1 MIIGDRLR
9 EVRKLKRLSQGD
21 IEKRTGLWRCHISRV
36 ENGYIVP
43 SIETLEKLALACA
56 VPLYE
61 LFYDG
66 EKPPKLLD
74 NAKDRTRE
82 AEWGSTGKDARFL
95 RKLQECL
102 RKMGARDRQLLF
114 GFAYQVRLRYRRQ
127 S

>member
-21 IEKRTGLWRCHISRV
+21 IEKRSGLLRCYISRV
-36 ENGYIVP
+36 ENGHTVP

-56 VPLYE
+56 VPMYE

-66 EKPPKLLD
+66 EKPPKPLD

-82 AEWGSTGKDARFL
+82 MEWGSMGKDARFL
-95 RKLQECL
+95 HKLQECL
-102 RKMGARDRQLLF
+102 GKMDARDRQLLL
-114 GFAYQVRLRYRRQ
+114 GFTYQVRLRYKRQ